1 MNSKSN
7 PSNFDWKNEWKNMP
21 EYIQE
26 KQLPYKMINI
36 RFETKEDYEDFQLK
50 INQKLTEKTKA
61 IWYPKKE
68 ADDYSNLKYVN
79 ES

>member
-1 MNSKSN
+1 MNN
-7 PSNFDWKNEWKNMP
+7 PSNLDWKNEWKNMP

-26 KQLPYKMINI
+26 KQQPYKMINV
-36 RFETKEDYEDFQLK
+36 RFQTKEDYEDFQLK

-61 IWYPKKE
+61 IWYPKKDH
-68 ADDYSNLKYVN
+68 DDYSNLKYIN